1 MFAMIRPK
9 GGKTMAND
17 TQILLGQL
25 WAIATA
31 RPTEMMKIQNG
42 VLEIRDTAEL
52 SEEQKAAIASIEKST
67 SGVKVKFY
75 DKLKALELLGKMM
88 GLFDSRPQKDSQ
100 TNLLDTILAATGEEV
115 SVHDLPE
122 VQQTADDRHDLVES
136 AEPETL

>member
-1 MFAMIRPK
+1 
-9 GGKTMAND
+9 MAND